1 MIVRTGPMLI
11 DPVVAAQ
18 LPHFSHSS
26 LISPAD
32 KATFEALWARG
43 VPTPTFPGNP
53 NPPGG
58 ESDFDKLAGQLTEHS
73 HLRFRWPNWME

>member
-32 KATFEALWARG
+32 KATFEAFWEKG

-53 NPPGG
+53 DPPGG
-58 ESDFDKLAGQLTEHS
+58 VPDFDKLAGRLTEHS